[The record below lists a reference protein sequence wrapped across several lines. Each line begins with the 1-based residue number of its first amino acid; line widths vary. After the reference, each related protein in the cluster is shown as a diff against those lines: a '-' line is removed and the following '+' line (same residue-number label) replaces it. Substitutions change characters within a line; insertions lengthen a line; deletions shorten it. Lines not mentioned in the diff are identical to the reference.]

1 MCYWSKFS
9 VNNFSKKNTITK
21 MDMCNHLE
29 NNQALLHAI
38 IMSSDDAIVSKTLDG
53 IITSWNPAAEKMFG
67 YLQTEAVGK
76 HISLIIPEDRLNE
89 EDYIIGQIKS
99 GKKVDH
105 FETIRKKKDGQ
116 LLPISVTVSPV
127 VDKEGRIIGAS
138 KIARD
143 ISDRHI
149 AQQEKAEL
157 LERLKELNLRKDEF
171 IALASHEL
179 RTPLTSMDAYLQI
192 LLRHIKDEKVLVFL
206 QKALTQSKKINHL
219 ISDLLDVSKIEA
231 GKLILRIERFDI
243 CKLIQDTIETVGQ
256 AHEYF
261 IITFDYDSHSTV
273 IEGDHYKLEQVI
285 TNLLTNAIRYS
296 GVNKRV
302 NVTLKVG
309 IEHLT
314 ISVQDYGMG
323 IKVDHF
329 DDIFSRFYQVN
340 QSKAGG
346 LGLGLYLCK
355 QIIDQHNGRIW
366 VESEIDRGST
376 FWIELPLISGQL

>member
-1 MCYWSKFS
+1 
-9 VNNFSKKNTITK
+9 
-21 MDMCNHLE
+21 
-29 NNQALLHAI
+29 
-38 IMSSDDAIVSKTLDG
+38 
-53 IITSWNPAAEKMFG
+53 
-67 YLQTEAVGK
+67 
-76 HISLIIPEDRLNE
+76 
-89 EDYIIGQIKS
+89 
-99 GKKVDH
+99 
-105 FETIRKKKDGQ
+105 
-116 LLPISVTVSPV
+116 
-127 VDKEGRIIGAS
+127 
-138 KIARD
+138 
-143 ISDRHI
+143 
-149 AQQEKAEL
+149 
-157 LERLKELNLRKDEF
+157 
-171 IALASHEL
+171 
-179 RTPLTSMDAYLQI
+179 
-192 LLRHIKDEKVLVFL
+192 L

>member
-1 MCYWSKFS
+1 
-9 VNNFSKKNTITK
+9 

-38 IMSSDDAIVSKTLDG
+38 ILSSDDAIVSKTLDG

-231 GKLILRIERFDI
+231 GKLILRNERFDI

-261 IITFDYDSHSTV
+261 TITFDYDSHSTV